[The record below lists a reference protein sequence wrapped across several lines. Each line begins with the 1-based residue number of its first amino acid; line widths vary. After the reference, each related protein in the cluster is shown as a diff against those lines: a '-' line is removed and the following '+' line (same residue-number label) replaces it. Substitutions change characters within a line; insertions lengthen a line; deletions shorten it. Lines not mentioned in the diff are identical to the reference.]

1 MKFSFLTFI
10 LIFYSNVL
18 NTTEFTG
25 KFEQG
30 SFIIG
35 KTQKDSKVLID
46 NRKIRITKDGYF
58 AFGLDRDR
66 KNNVI
71 IKIIGNEDTEI
82 IEKTVLKRDYK
93 IQRIDGLQKNKLLL
107 LQKFMRELKKIILKS
122 VKLDQ

>member
-35 KTQKDSKVLID
+35 KTQKDSKVQID

-66 KNNVI
+66 TNNVV
-71 IKIIGNEDTEI
+71 IKIIGNGDTEI
-82 IEKTVLKRDYK
+82 IERIVLKRD
-93 IQRIDGLQKNKLLL
+93 
-107 LQKFMRELKKIILKS
+107 F
-122 VKLDQ
+122 